1 MEKNVLQSI
10 AGIGIYPAISFLI
23 FFLFFLG
30 LLVYVVRANHQHLND
45 MSQLPLLSDE
55 ELQTQLN
62 HDVLC

>member
-30 LLVYVVRANHQHLND
+30 LLVYVVRANRQHLAA
-45 MSQLPLLSDE
+45 MSELPLLADE
-55 ELQTQLN
+55 DPQTQSSHN
-62 HDVLC
+62 VLC